1 MKKTSIKHYVLF
13 VMGGL
18 VFILLTVS
26 QILAQPS
33 SCQIGDRATGLVSAK
48 DTITK
53 FGNTVNGQAVC
64 IKETDQAAFVSYKL
78 PTYDDL
84 KSIYYDQANPSDP
97 PLNKT
102 ALTCNPCT
110 QSNIPMTGGL
120 NRLYFIPN
128 NLNIDANLSGT
139 GESGVV
145 FVKENLSINQNI
157 TYGGPNSG
165 VVFVVGGDINISKDA
180 DRIDAVLISQGTICT
195 AYEAG
200 GCPAANINAPQLLIN
215 GSLISLD
222 STKPIKFRRQLTD
235 NTQPAEKIHY
245 EPKYLVILRN
255 VFADALQKWSEIQ

>member
-1 MKKTSIKHYVLF
+1 MRIIIAAFFL
-13 VMGGL
+13 
-18 VFILLTVS
+18 
-26 QILAQPS
+26 ILAALFLLPATFAQNPACSPQATNPRVQNGLISTSDISGS
-33 SCQIGDRATGLVSAK
+33 SN
-48 DTITK
+48 K
-53 FGNTVNGQAVC
+53 FANQSGTCA
-64 IKETDQAAFVSYKL
+64 IDQSKIRFAPFKI

-84 KSIYYDQANPSDP
+84 KSIYYDQVNSSDP

-139 GESGVV
+139 GESGVI

-195 AYEAG
+195 AFDG
-200 GCPAANINAPQLLIN
+200 STCPPSNITTSQLLIN
-215 GSLISLD
+215 GSLVSLD
-222 STKPIKFRRQLTD
+222 LAKPIKFRRNLTD
-235 NTQPAEKIHY
+235 NSQPGEKIHY

-255 VFADALQKWSEIQ
+255 LFADTYQKWSEIQ